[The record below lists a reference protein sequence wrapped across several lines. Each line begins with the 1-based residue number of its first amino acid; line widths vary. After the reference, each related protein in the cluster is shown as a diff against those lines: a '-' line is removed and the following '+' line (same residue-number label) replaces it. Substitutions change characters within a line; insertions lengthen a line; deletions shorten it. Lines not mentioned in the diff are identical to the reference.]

1 MVNSPSISAR
11 MVSVELGGALV
22 HVPYTGKLLD
32 QACNCAAVN
41 RGASRLHS
49 STVSQPHGG
58 SGPFFHTQ
66 DAMRWPATHVPSAA
80 ASDGACDRGTALV
93 IEKVVSDKATKP
105 ANCE

>member
-1 MVNSPSISAR
+1 

-22 HVPYTGKLLD
+22 HVAYTGKLLD
-32 QACNCAAVN
+32 QACNCGAVK

-49 STVSQPHGG
+49 STVCQPHGEP
-58 SGPFFHTQ
+58 GPFFHTQ
-66 DAMRWPATHVPSAA
+66 DAHEVSGNGRAFGSRIGRSVRP
-80 ASDGACDRGTALV
+80 RGTALV